1 MDDFFLVH
9 LPVACSSLLRKFLL
23 KEEDEMNMSKSDFS
37 TTCLLKKAFIVRSI
51 QEGIANGSVAEEI
64 LDSLLLIE
72 QVDRKQGLPVFDSM
86 KSAFCAVA
94 VHCTL
99 ASLTRSWP
107 CYYDSILR
115 IWRTRIRIL
124 EDSASSELVGPDLDK
139 WRKEVE
145 AALWDSE
152 ASQRL
157 LRINTR
163 DDALRCLRVFVEEA
177 RSSMKPAFLQ
187 LTLAAAQAICRPH
200 RGTDKGKGILRVNP
214 QRRCK
219 LGVPHRHYKVPVEI
233 ADSKEEQQPSY
244 SKFASLSTSEVNKV
258 QEALKT
264 STADLLAVVTDPLP
278 KVLEVA
284 EKVASERA
292 GKTLRSEAI
301 LEDGNK
307 NKDVPATSVNPTM
320 ASAQAERVASDTGG
334 ENLRAEAIVEDHSK
348 KGKRVPPPSVNPTK
362 DKSDPPSS
370 VNPTTEPALAKEGN
384 HERQA
389 SIHQNEA
396 PRPSLMERNGT
407 ARTYEWEDS
416 IDGSSQESSG
426 GSTRCRLP
434 SPKIKPASPLK
445 EYENKKWVRRRK
457 IHRWSLHE
465 EEVLAEAVRKY
476 GSHWA
481 QILRAYPLEFVNR
494 TAGDLKDKWR
504 NMTGK

>member
-1 MDDFFLVH
+1 MGEMDDFFH
-9 LPVACSSLLRKFLL
+9 LPAASSLLRKFLS
-23 KEEDEMNMSKSDFS
+23 KEEDEINMSKSDLS
-37 TTCLLKKAFIVRSI
+37 TTCLLKKASIVRSI
-51 QEGIANGSVAEEI
+51 QEGIANGSVPEEI

-86 KSAFCAVA
+86 KAAFCAVA
-94 VHCTL
+94 LHCTL

-107 CYYDSILR
+107 CYYDAVQR
-115 IWRTRIRIL
+115 IWRSRIRIL

-152 ASQRL
+152 ASQTL

-163 DDALRCLRVFVEEA
+163 GDALRCLRVYVDEA
-177 RSSMKPAFLQ
+177 RSSMKPAFLR
-187 LTLAAAQAICRPH
+187 LTLAASPASGRPH
-200 RGTDKGKGILRVNP
+200 CGTDKGKGILRVNP

-219 LGVPHRHYKVPVEI
+219 RGVPHRHYKGPVEI
-233 ADSKEEQQPSY
+233 ADSEEERPSY
-244 SKFASLSTSEVNKV
+244 SKFGSLSTSEVNKV

-292 GKTLRSEAI
+292 GKTLRTEAI
-301 LEDGNK
+301 LGDGNK
-307 NKDVPATSVNPTM
+307 NTDVPATSVNPTT
-320 ASAQAERVASDTGG
+320 ASAQAKRVASDTGG
-334 ENLRAEAIVEDHSK
+334 ENLSAKAIVEDHSK
-348 KGKRVPPPSVNPTK
+348 KGKGVASPSVSPTK
-362 DKSDPPSS
+362 DKSDPPPS
-370 VNPTTEPALAKEGN
+370 VNPTTKPAQAKEGN
-384 HERQA
+384 HESQA
-389 SIHQNEA
+389 SIHQNEV

-407 ARTYEWEDS
+407 ARTYQWEDS
-416 IDGSSQESSG
+416 IDGSSQELSG

-445 EYENKKWVRRRK
+445 EYEIKRWVRKRK
-457 IHRWSLHE
+457 INRWSLHE

-476 GSHWA
+476 GSHWS
-481 QILRAYPLEFVNR
+481 QILRAYPQEFMNR

-504 NMTGK
+504 NLTGK